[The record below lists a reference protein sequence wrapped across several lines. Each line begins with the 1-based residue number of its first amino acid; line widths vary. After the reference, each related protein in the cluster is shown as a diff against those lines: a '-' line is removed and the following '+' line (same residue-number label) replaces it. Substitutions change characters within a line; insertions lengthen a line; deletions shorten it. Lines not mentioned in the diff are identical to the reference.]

1 MFHDVFSAFY
11 TIISVS
17 FVYQSEKMMQHKSNI
32 VDIAEKSG
40 FSITTVSRVLNG
52 KADKYRISKETQQKV
67 ESIAKELNYVPNE
80 FAQNLRTGRSK
91 TIALIV
97 PSLKNPFFAEIASIV
112 NTEVRKYHYITL
124 IGDSDDNI
132 ENEKTEVLHLS
143 SRNLDGMI
151 VVPCGNGWEHLA
163 KLQAKGLPLVCIDR
177 YFEEVGALSFVSS
190 DNYEGAYSASKYLID
205 QGHTSIACIQGVR
218 YSTPNIQRVKGFVDA
233 MVSAGITS
241 YTVTGDDFS
250 EQNGYL
256 ETKLLLQQQV
266 KPTAI
271 FAFSNTIAM
280 GCIKALREEKIKVP
294 EEISLI
300 TFDDNPYLNYIE
312 PPLTCIS
319 QPVEDICKIAVKILF
334 STILEKDATPRHVLL
349 KTQLKIKSSVKNL
362 AHPI

>member
-1 MFHDVFSAFY
+1 
-11 TIISVS
+11 
-17 FVYQSEKMMQHKSNI
+17 MQHKSNI

-52 KADKYRISKETQQKV
+52 KADKYRISKATQQKIKSTA
-67 ESIAKELNYVPNE
+67 EELNYVPNE
-80 FAQNLRTGRSK
+80 FAQNLRSGRSK

-97 PSLKNPFFAEIASIV
+97 PSLKNPFFAEVASVV
-112 NTEVRKYHYITL
+112 NTEVRKYNYITL

-132 ENEKTEVLHLS
+132 ENEKAEISHLS

-151 VVPCGNGWEHLA
+151 IVPCGDEWSHLV
-163 KLQAKGLPLVCIDR
+163 KMQEKGLPVICIDR
-177 YFEEVGALSFVSS
+177 YFEGLDLSFVSS
-190 DNYEGAYSASKYLID
+190 DNYEGAYSASKYLIEH
-205 QGHTSIACIQGVR
+205 GHSSIACIQGVR
-218 YSTPNIQRVKGFVDA
+218 HSTPNIQRVKGFVDA
-233 MVSAGITS
+233 MVGSGITS

-256 ETKLLLQQQV
+256 ETKLLLQQRV

-280 GCIKALREEKIKVP
+280 GCIKALKEELIKIP
-294 EEISLI
+294 EDISLI

-334 STILEKDATPRHVLL
+334 SNILEHDTTPKNVLL
-349 KTQLKIKSSVKNL
+349 KTQLKVKESVKNL
-362 AHPI
+362 VHGI

>member
-1 MFHDVFSAFY
+1 MH
-11 TIISVS
+11 
-17 FVYQSEKMMQHKSNI
+17 HKSNI

-52 KADKYRISKETQQKV
+52 KADKYRISKATQQKIKAMA
-67 ESIAKELNYVPNE
+67 EELNYVPNE
-80 FAQNLRTGRSK
+80 FARNLRTGKSK

-97 PSLKNPFFAEIASIV
+97 PSLKNPFFVV
-112 NTEVRKYHYITL
+112 NTEVRKYNYITI

-151 VVPCGNGWEHLA
+151 IVPCGDEWGHLERM
-163 KLQAKGLPLVCIDR
+163 QEKGLPLICIDR
-177 YFEEVGALSFVSS
+177 YFEGLDLSFVSS
-190 DNYEGAYSASKYLID
+190 DNYEGAYSASKYLIEH
-205 QGHTSIACIQGVR
+205 GHTSIACIQGVR
-218 YSTPNIQRVKGFVDA
+218 HSTPNIQRVRGFVDA
-233 MVSAGITS
+233 MINSGITS
-241 YTVTGDDFS
+241 YTVTGDAFS

-256 ETKLLLQQQV
+256 ETKLLLRQKV
-266 KPTAI
+266 RPTAI

-280 GCIKALREEKIKVP
+280 GCIKALKEEKVKVP
-294 EEISLI
+294 ENISLL

-334 STILEKDATPRHVLL
+334 SNILEHDISPKHVLL
-349 KTQLKIKSSVKNL
+349 KTQLKVKASVKNL
-362 AHPI
+362 GRPL